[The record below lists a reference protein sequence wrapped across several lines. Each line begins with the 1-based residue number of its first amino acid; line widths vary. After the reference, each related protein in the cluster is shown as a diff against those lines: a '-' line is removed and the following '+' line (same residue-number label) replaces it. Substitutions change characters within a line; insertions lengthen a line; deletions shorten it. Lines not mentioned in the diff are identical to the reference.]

1 MLDNDAKI
9 LELKKRIVSERELI
23 KEIKKRFQPIT
34 NCSLSFE
41 GHTYNIH
48 ACSKKT
54 LIDLLISLNTLRLS
68 IEDLGDYIPE
78 DFTLSGYSV
87 EDWVVDIK
95 SKIQDLNIKERENN
109 LKKMENKLTNLLSE
123 AKKTELEIE
132 EIEKLL
138 K

>member
-9 LELKKRIVSERELI
+9 LELKKRIVSERESI

-34 NCSLSFE
+34 NCSLFFE
-41 GHTYNIH
+41 RHTYNIH

-54 LIDLLISLNTLRLS
+54 LIYLLISLNALRLS